1 MSFGPCEG
9 GRHEYRTLKYPR
21 HFSNRMKDAFAPCA
35 YAKAELVLV
44 ILHYFRECKLSV
56 LWPKLVIYTSL
67 DFDLFGLVF

>member
-1 MSFGPCEG
+1 
-9 GRHEYRTLKYPR
+9 
-21 HFSNRMKDAFAPCA
+21 MKDAFAPCA